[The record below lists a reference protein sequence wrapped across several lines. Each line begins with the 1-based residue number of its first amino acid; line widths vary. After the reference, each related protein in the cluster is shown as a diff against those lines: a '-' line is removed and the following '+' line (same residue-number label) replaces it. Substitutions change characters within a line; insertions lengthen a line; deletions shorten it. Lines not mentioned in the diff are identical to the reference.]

1 MPMLDMTPEAL
12 RSALAQLEQA
22 TRDHVEWHANLL
34 HSIVCEL
41 PCDPHD
47 LTDQAHRHCAFGQWL
62 YHHSP
67 TELRTDSSFDV
78 IGAEHERVHRVATR
92 ALHAMAAGRRIDR
105 TEFNELLMISVRLRR
120 ELDLLRLKMQAALR
134 SRDELTGAYDR
145 DQVVPELRRW
155 RLAVSRGTS
164 SVCIVFMDLDRLQ
177 EVNEARGYPVGDGLL
192 AESVRY
198 VRERLR
204 PEDKVFRYG
213 GDEFLITLPGTDIE
227 AGRVIIGRIREGLA
241 QRQLF
246 VVGVEPASN
255 MTASFGMALL
265 DPTVRIDDC
274 IERAAQALLLAK
286 TAGGNRVIA
295 WDASVTTGRHL
306 LRLDIDEHQS

>member
-1 MPMLDMTPEAL
+1 MLDMTPDAL
-12 RSALAQLEQA
+12 RTALGQLEQA
-22 TRDHVEWHANLL
+22 TRDHVEWHASLL
-34 HSIVCEL
+34 HAIVCEL

-47 LTDQAHRHCAFGQWL
+47 LTDEAHRHCAFGQWF

-67 TELRTDSSFDV
+67 IELRADPSYSV
-78 IGAEHERVHRVATR
+78 IDAEHERVHRVATR
-92 ALHAMAAGRRIDR
+92 ALRAMVAGRRIDR
-105 TEFNELLMISVRLRR
+105 TEFNELLMVSVRLRR

-145 DQVVPELRRW
+145 DQVAPELRRW

-164 SVCIVFMDLDRLQ
+164 SFCIVFMDLDRLQ
-177 EVNEARGYPVGDGLL
+177 EVNESRGYPVGDALL

-198 VRERLR
+198 VRGHLR

-213 GDEFLITLPGTDIE
+213 GDEFVITLPGTGIE
-227 AGRVIIGRIREGLA
+227 TAHGIIGRIRDGLA

-246 VVGVEPASN
+246 VAGMEPASH

-306 LRLDIDEHQS
+306 LRLHVDERES

>member
-1 MPMLDMTPEAL
+1 MLDMTPDAL
-12 RSALAQLEQA
+12 RTALDHLEQA

-47 LTDQAHRHCAFGQWL
+47 LTAEAHRHCAFGQWF
-62 YHHSP
+62 YHHTP
-67 TELRTDSSFDV
+67 LELRTDPSYAV

-105 TEFNELLMISVRLRR
+105 TEFNELLMVSVRLRR
-120 ELDLLRLKMQAALR
+120 ELDLLRLKLQAALR

-164 SVCIVFMDLDRLQ
+164 SLCIVFMDLDRLQ
-177 EVNEARGYPVGDGLL
+177 EVNETRGYPVGDALL
-192 AESVRY
+192 AESVRF
-198 VRERLR
+198 VRGHLR

-213 GDEFLITLPGTDIE
+213 GDEFVITLPGADIE
-227 AGRVIIGRIREGLA
+227 AGQDIVGRIREGLA

-246 VVGVEPASN
+246 VAGTEPASHL
-255 MTASFGMALL
+255 TASFGMALL

-286 TAGGNRVIA
+286 TAGGNRAIA
-295 WDASVTTGRHL
+295 WDASVTTGRHR
-306 LRLDIDEHQS
+306 LRLPIDAPEN